1 MCTQHFC
8 FFCRMD
14 SELNILHYT
23 TRKKTKTKLAVCWF
37 VYSFDAH
44 LRPPTQSSADPYVV
58 LALLFMTP

>member
-1 MCTQHFC
+1 
-8 FFCRMD
+8 MD